1 MYSVLIVDD
10 EKMIRDDVYGLLSME
25 ESLELDLTTAASG
38 VEAQAILEK
47 RKIDIVIM
55 DINMPQMS
63 GLELYDIVRERW
75 PFCKVIFLTGYS
87 DFDYVY
93 KVHKHAKYVLKAEE
107 DEKILEALRESV
119 EEIENSLLLER
130 LTDLQ
135 REQQKKPLL
144 HERSMFL
151 RELFEGYRGLSQF
164 TGELSVQLGI
174 NLDPEKE
181 VYYLLLRHEAWYC
194 ENYQE
199 QQNST
204 QDCYQLLER
213 YFLDFMRGAFFE
225 YNKNYIVLLLQ
236 PEKLLHE
243 ETIVKM
249 LAGAG
254 ELFQKALKKNLGRT
268 VSILV
273 GERPVT
279 LSQLLQEFIG
289 ICDRMIWL
297 SGEELVQEG
306 LQKEALA
313 KETLPEHKKQELMQ
327 MLWRLEYYLE
337 GMEEEN
343 SLNVLRQLQTELQS
357 VKSMHD
363 LFALEAYCTISS
375 RLIGWIKRLELHEE
389 LAFRVGILNLY
400 NVSMHANWQ
409 DAFGY
414 LRHVAES
421 IFSLKNQSV
430 EKQTEDV
437 VNQVKKYIVEH
448 LDGDTSLYNLAE
460 QVHFSQEYLLRI
472 FKKKEGITI
481 LQYINDLKLAAA
493 RQLLTDSELQVREIA
508 DRLGFASQG
517 YFGRFFRNKTGLTP
531 NAYRE
536 AEKRK
541 IENG

>member
-151 RELFEGYRGLSQF
+151 RELFEGYRGLSQL

-389 LAFRVGILNLY
+389 LAFRVGTLNLY

-493 RQLLTDSELQVREIA
+493 KQLRTDSELQVREIA

-541 IENG
+541 K

>member
-135 REQQKKPLL
+135 REQQTKPLL

-151 RELFEGYRGLSQF
+151 RELFEGYRGLSQL

-389 LAFRVGILNLY
+389 LAFRVGTLNLY

-541 IENG
+541 K

>member
-25 ESLELDLTTAASG
+25 ESMELDLTTAASG

-151 RELFEGYRGLSQF
+151 RELFEGYRSLSQL

-389 LAFRVGILNLY
+389 LAFRVGTLNLY

-493 RQLLTDSELQVREIA
+493 KQLLTDSELQVREIA

-541 IENG
+541 K

>member
-151 RELFEGYRGLSQF
+151 RELFEGYRSLSQL

-389 LAFRVGILNLY
+389 LAFRVGTLNLY

-541 IENG
+541 K

>member
-151 RELFEGYRGLSQF
+151 RELFEGYRSLSQF

-199 QQNST
+199 QQNAT

-213 YFLDFMRGAFFE
+213 YFLDFMRGTFFE

-313 KETLPEHKKQELMQ
+313 KETLPENKKQELMQ

-389 LAFRVGILNLY
+389 LAFRVGTLNLY

-481 LQYINDLKLAAA
+481 LSYINDLKLTAAK
-493 RQLLTDSELQVREIA
+493 QMLTDSELQVKEIA

-541 IENG
+541 N

>member
-1 MYSVLIVDD
+1 
-10 EKMIRDDVYGLLSME
+10 
-25 ESLELDLTTAASG
+25 
-38 VEAQAILEK
+38 
-47 RKIDIVIM
+47 
-55 DINMPQMS
+55 
-63 GLELYDIVRERW
+63 
-75 PFCKVIFLTGYS
+75 
-87 DFDYVY
+87 
-93 KVHKHAKYVLKAEE
+93 
-107 DEKILEALRESV
+107 
-119 EEIENSLLLER
+119 
-130 LTDLQ
+130 
-135 REQQKKPLL
+135 
-144 HERSMFL
+144 
-151 RELFEGYRGLSQF
+151 
-164 TGELSVQLGI
+164 
-174 NLDPEKE
+174 
-181 VYYLLLRHEAWYC
+181 
-194 ENYQE
+194 
-199 QQNST
+199 
-204 QDCYQLLER
+204 
-213 YFLDFMRGAFFE
+213 
-225 YNKNYIVLLLQ
+225 
-236 PEKLLHE
+236 
-243 ETIVKM
+243 
-249 LAGAG
+249 
-254 ELFQKALKKNLGRT
+254 
-268 VSILV
+268 
-273 GERPVT
+273 
-279 LSQLLQEFIG
+279 
-289 ICDRMIWL
+289 
-297 SGEELVQEG
+297 
-306 LQKEALA
+306 
-313 KETLPEHKKQELMQ
+313 
-327 MLWRLEYYLE
+327 
-337 GMEEEN
+337 MEEEN

-389 LAFRVGILNLY
+389 LAFRVGTLNLY

-493 RQLLTDSELQVREIA
+493 KQLLTDSELQVREIA

-541 IENG
+541 Q